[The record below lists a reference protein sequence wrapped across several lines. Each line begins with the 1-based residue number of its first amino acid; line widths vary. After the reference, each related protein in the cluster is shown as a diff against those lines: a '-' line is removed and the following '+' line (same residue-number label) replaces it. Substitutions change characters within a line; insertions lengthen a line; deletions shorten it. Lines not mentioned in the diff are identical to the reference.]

1 MNTSFS
7 LSRIIDVL
15 KRKWITNQKTYLI
28 FFAIFFFIDLFVC
41 FIYASLNFDYGG
53 GDVVYNKSIS
63 LSLDTLAIVILTG
76 ILPFSELTSRKNR
89 MFELL
94 YPASRLEKFIV
105 ELCFCFIAIPIAVLL
120 VDMIA
125 IFLGIELWKLFSP
138 ETHINI
144 NFLTPTL
151 IFSSLSELS
160 LRTLLAISISFFGS
174 ILFRKYRLIKI
185 WSLVSCVSFV
195 FLIIVS
201 IYVASKMSSDMD
213 VFPYNTIIE
222 RVQDSN
228 GDWVNKRI
236 YYYNGERLNYVPW
249 FLSRV
254 FWNIAT
260 AVISLGFL
268 VSSWFV
274 YKKKTI

>member
-15 KRKWITNQKTYLI
+15 KRKWITNQKIYLI

-53 GDVVYNKSIS
+53 EYVTYNRSIS

-76 ILPFSELTSRKNR
+76 IIPFSELTSRKNR

-94 YPASRLEKFIV
+94 YPASQVEKFIV

-120 VDMIA
+120 IDIIA
-125 IFLGIELWKLFSP
+125 IFLGTELWKLFSP
-138 ETHINI
+138 ETHVRI

-151 IFSSLSELS
+151 IFSSFSELS
-160 LRTLLAISISFFGS
+160 LRTLMAISISFFGS

-185 WSLVSCVSFV
+185 WSIVSCVSFV
-195 FLIIVS
+195 LLIIVS
-201 IYVASKMSSDMD
+201 IYVASQMISDTD
-213 VFPYNTIIE
+213 VFPYNTMIE

-228 GDWVNKRI
+228 GNWANKQV
-236 YYYNGERLNYVPW
+236 YYYNGERLDYVPW
-249 FLSRV
+249 FFSRV
-254 FWNIAT
+254 FWNIVIGA
-260 AVISLGFL
+260 ISLGFL